1 MGRIMRY
8 PARMEKLPPV
18 GRLTV
23 DTLRTLARAQGL
35 ELSDGELAALL
46 PLVEAGRNGL
56 AAIRDIPPET
66 EPASQYRIL

>member
-8 PARMEKLPPV
+8 PASMEKL
-18 GRLTV
+18 TV
-23 DTLRTLARAQGL
+23 DALRTQAKAQGL
-35 ELSDGELAALL
+35 ELSDAELAALL

-66 EPASQYRIL
+66 EPASQFRIF

>member
-1 MGRIMRY
+1 
-8 PARMEKLPPV
+8 MEKLSPV

-23 DTLRTLARAQGL
+23 DTLRTLAKAQGL
-35 ELSDGELAALL
+35 ELSEAELAALL